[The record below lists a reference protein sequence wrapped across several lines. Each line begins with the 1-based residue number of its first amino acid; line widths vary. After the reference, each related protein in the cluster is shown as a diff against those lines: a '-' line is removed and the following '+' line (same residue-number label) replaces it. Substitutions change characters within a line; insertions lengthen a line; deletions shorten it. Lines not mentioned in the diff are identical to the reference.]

1 MEDAQIIELFFAR
14 SEDAISELDKKYG
27 KLCHKLADN
36 ILASAQ
42 DAEECVND
50 AYLSTWNAI
59 PPQRPESLPAFVGT
73 LVRRCSITR
82 YRANTAMKR
91 NSHYDMCM
99 EELETFL
106 ASPQQAMEE
115 HYAAREL
122 AAAIERFLD
131 TQSKE
136 NRVLFMRRYW
146 YADSFAEIGKLLGI
160 TEGNARLR
168 LTRMRKQLK
177 TYLTEQEVLGMTPE
191 LFSDAMNEIGAKY
204 VEEALTYKRPAQ
216 RSFWS
221 KLAKRAAMVALVA
234 LLALS
239 GFAAASPAARAA
251 MIHWVETWTGS
262 QVSYEYAGDAPT
274 GELPFYAITALPDGY
289 TLDEDMSYEDS
300 GFRQLCYRSGD
311 DLILFSYIYMQDDS
325 FSYYDMG
332 EDTQISEITVNGCKG
347 KFFLASDESLWST
360 LEWID
365 EESNLH
371 FSLDASGD
379 EAVLRALA
387 ESVAVTEKTVDLSD
401 DDEDENILTLDD
413 IEGEKLPDEEAKP

>member
-122 AAAIERFLD
+122 AAAIERFRD

-177 TYLTEQEVLGMTPE
+177 TYLTEQEVL
-191 LFSDAMNEIGAKY
+191 
-204 VEEALTYKRPAQ
+204 V
-216 RSFWS
+216 
-221 KLAKRAAMVALVA
+221 
-234 LLALS
+234 
-239 GFAAASPAARAA
+239 
-251 MIHWVETWTGS
+251 
-262 QVSYEYAGDAPT
+262 
-274 GELPFYAITALPDGY
+274 
-289 TLDEDMSYEDS
+289 
-300 GFRQLCYRSGD
+300 
-311 DLILFSYIYMQDDS
+311 
-325 FSYYDMG
+325 
-332 EDTQISEITVNGCKG
+332 
-347 KFFLASDESLWST
+347 
-360 LEWID
+360 
-365 EESNLH
+365 
-371 FSLDASGD
+371 
-379 EAVLRALA
+379 
-387 ESVAVTEKTVDLSD
+387 
-401 DDEDENILTLDD
+401 
-413 IEGEKLPDEEAKP
+413 

>member
-160 TEGNARLR
+160 TEGNA
-168 LTRMRKQLK
+168 
-177 TYLTEQEVLGMTPE
+177 
-191 LFSDAMNEIGAKY
+191 
-204 VEEALTYKRPAQ
+204 
-216 RSFWS
+216 
-221 KLAKRAAMVALVA
+221 
-234 LLALS
+234 
-239 GFAAASPAARAA
+239 
-251 MIHWVETWTGS
+251 
-262 QVSYEYAGDAPT
+262 PT
-274 GELPFYAITALPDGY
+274 GELPFYTITALPDGY

-332 EDTQISEITVNGCKG
+332 EDTEISEVTVNGCKG

-401 DDEDENILTLDD
+401 GDEDENILTFDD

>member
-14 SEDAISELDKKYG
+14 SEDAISELDMKYG

-146 YADSFAEIGKLLGI
+146 FSDSCKDIAEFVGLSEK
-160 TEGNARLR
+160 NVSVR
-168 LTRMRKQLK
+168 LTRIRQKMKD
-177 TYLTEQEVLGMTPE
+177 Y
-191 LFSDAMNEIGAKY
+191 
-204 VEEALTYKRPAQ
+204 EAVCDPPAQ
-216 RSFWS
+216 
-221 KLAKRAAMVALVA
+221 
-234 LLALS
+234 LS
-239 GFAAASPAARAA
+239 GNHIPALQVPPDSESHGGEAGGSG
-251 MIHWVETWTGS
+251 TG
-262 QVSYEYAGDAPT
+262 Y
-274 GELPFYAITALPDGY
+274 FR
-289 TLDEDMSYEDS
+289 DS
-300 GFRQLCYRSGD
+300 SSG
-311 DLILFSYIYMQDDS
+311 
-325 FSYYDMG
+325 
-332 EDTQISEITVNGCKG
+332 
-347 KFFLASDESLWST
+347 
-360 LEWID
+360 
-365 EESNLH
+365 
-371 FSLDASGD
+371 
-379 EAVLRALA
+379 
-387 ESVAVTEKTVDLSD
+387 
-401 DDEDENILTLDD
+401 
-413 IEGEKLPDEEAKP
+413 

>member
-1 MEDAQIIELFFAR
+1 MEDAQIIELFFVR

-50 AYLSTWNAI
+50 AYLSAWNAI

-146 YADSFAEIGKLLGI
+146 YADSFA
-160 TEGNARLR
+160 
-168 LTRMRKQLK
+168 
-177 TYLTEQEVLGMTPE
+177 
-191 LFSDAMNEIGAKY
+191 EIGAKY

-300 GFRQLCYRSGD
+300 GFRQLCYRSSD

-332 EDTQISEITVNGCKG
+332 EDTEISEVTVNGCKG
-347 KFFLASDESLWST
+347 KFFLASDPSLWST

-401 DDEDENILTLDD
+401 GDEDEDILTFDD

>member
-1 MEDAQIIELFFAR
+1 
-14 SEDAISELDKKYG
+14 
-27 KLCHKLADN
+27 
-36 ILASAQ
+36 
-42 DAEECVND
+42 
-50 AYLSTWNAI
+50 
-59 PPQRPESLPAFVGT
+59 
-73 LVRRCSITR
+73 
-82 YRANTAMKR
+82 
-91 NSHYDMCM
+91 
-99 EELETFL
+99 
-106 ASPQQAMEE
+106 
-115 HYAAREL
+115 
-122 AAAIERFLD
+122 
-131 TQSKE
+131 
-136 NRVLFMRRYW
+136 
-146 YADSFAEIGKLLGI
+146 
-160 TEGNARLR
+160 
-168 LTRMRKQLK
+168 
-177 TYLTEQEVLGMTPE
+177 MTPE

-221 KLAKRAAMVALVA
+221 KLAKRAAM
-234 LLALS
+234 
-239 GFAAASPAARAA
+239 
-251 MIHWVETWTGS
+251 

-347 KFFLASDESLWST
+347 KFFLASDPSLWST

-401 DDEDENILTLDD
+401 GDEDENILTFDD

>member
-27 KLCHKLADN
+27 KFCHKLADN

-50 AYLSTWNAI
+50 AYLSPWNAI

-177 TYLTEQEVLGMTPE
+177 TYLTEQEVL
-191 LFSDAMNEIGAKY
+191 
-204 VEEALTYKRPAQ
+204 V
-216 RSFWS
+216 
-221 KLAKRAAMVALVA
+221 
-234 LLALS
+234 
-239 GFAAASPAARAA
+239 
-251 MIHWVETWTGS
+251 
-262 QVSYEYAGDAPT
+262 
-274 GELPFYAITALPDGY
+274 
-289 TLDEDMSYEDS
+289 
-300 GFRQLCYRSGD
+300 
-311 DLILFSYIYMQDDS
+311 
-325 FSYYDMG
+325 
-332 EDTQISEITVNGCKG
+332 
-347 KFFLASDESLWST
+347 
-360 LEWID
+360 
-365 EESNLH
+365 
-371 FSLDASGD
+371 
-379 EAVLRALA
+379 
-387 ESVAVTEKTVDLSD
+387 
-401 DDEDENILTLDD
+401 
-413 IEGEKLPDEEAKP
+413 